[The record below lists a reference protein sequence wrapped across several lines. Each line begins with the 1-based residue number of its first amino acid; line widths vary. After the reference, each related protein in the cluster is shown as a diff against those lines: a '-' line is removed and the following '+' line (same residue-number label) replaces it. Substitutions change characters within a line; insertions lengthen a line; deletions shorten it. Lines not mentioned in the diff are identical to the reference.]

1 MEAPMSFGISHV
13 QLELAREPGHPFGDP
28 GHIYHLY
35 VPLTNEGHIDVD
47 EFRKHHHICRVRRHR
62 PGEPEAHGR
71 IVHGPGGR
79 WMFDYDDNTDRDNEL
94 AFRHQDERLVP
105 GEYVSIREDDG
116 RLHTFQVVAVRA
128 E

>member
-1 MEAPMSFGISHV
+1 MTVGISHV

-28 GHIYHLY
+28 AHVYHLY
-35 VPLTNEGHIDVD
+35 VPLTSEGHIDM
-47 EFRKHHHICRVRRHR
+47 ELFRKHHQVCRVRRRR

-79 WMFDYDDNTDRDNEL
+79 WIFDYSSDMEHDSEL
-94 AFRHQDERLVP
+94 AFRHQGERLAP

-116 RLHTFQVVAVRA
+116 RLHTFQVVAVKA